1 MIRSI
6 AIAFPAVLLLA
17 ACGQQASDAASADD
31 TDSTPIASAPSAADC
46 AKVTLDVAPERF
58 AEGRENFAVGT
69 PARTRLDEAFTVAI
83 AQACAEG
90 MMAKQPLVDP
100 RSKEK
105 NTLFIANAP
114 HANQATIYFRDG
126 ATWFEGPFFA
136 DGRHV
141 QVPGPGAIKEAI
153 YCHTVGATPEEQ
165 ERTGRCLPD

>member
-6 AIAFPAVLLLA
+6 ALPASVLLLA
-17 ACGQQASDAASADD
+17 ACSQQPAQDETGPPGDATQNFAGN
-31 TDSTPIASAPSAADC
+31 PAPDC
-46 AKVTLDVAPERF
+46 AKVTLDIIPERF

-69 PARTRLDEAFTVAI
+69 SARSQLDENFTVAL

-90 MMAKQPLVDP
+90 MLSKQPLVDP

-114 HANQATIYFRDG
+114 NANQATIYFDNG
-126 ATWFEGPFFA
+126 VTVFEGPFFA
-136 DGRHV
+136 NGRHV

-153 YCHTVGATPEEQ
+153 FCHAVGASSEEQ
-165 ERTGRCLPD
+165 AMTGRCLPD